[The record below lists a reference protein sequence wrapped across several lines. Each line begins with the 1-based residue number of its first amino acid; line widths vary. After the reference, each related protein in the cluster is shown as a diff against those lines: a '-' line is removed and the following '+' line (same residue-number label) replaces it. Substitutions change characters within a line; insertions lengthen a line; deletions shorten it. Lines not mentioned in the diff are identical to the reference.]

1 MGNEKG
7 NPAKSSHTE
16 HAEHIVSWEEQVE
29 KKKPHPRETWWR
41 DQTQTQN
48 KSIARTHSNPT
59 EVSDGSAVEK
69 NYSATRCDF
78 KVHE

>member
-29 KKKPHPRETWWR
+29 KKKASSKGDLVKRPDSDSEQVHSTY
-41 DQTQTQN
+41 TL
-48 KSIARTHSNPT
+48 KS
-59 EVSDGSAVEK
+59 
-69 NYSATRCDF
+69 Y
-78 KVHE
+78 